1 MQPLS
6 FIILAGNTNY
16 LSPERER
23 GGGGG
28 GWKIF
33 NGTTWF
39 SGGSGGGNNPLLQ
52 SIKGVV

>member
-6 FIILAGNTNY
+6 FIILAGNTYY

-28 GWKIF
+28 GVGRF
-33 NGTTWF
+33 LMVPHGF
-39 SGGSGGGNNPLLQ
+39 QGGAAGETILSF
-52 SIKGVV
+52 GV

>member
-1 MQPLS
+1 MQSLS
-6 FIILAGNTNY
+6 FIILAGNTYY

-23 GGGGG
+23 GGGH
-28 GWKIF
+28 WKIF
-33 NGTTWF
+33 NGTTRF

>member
-6 FIILAGNTNY
+6 FIILAGNTYY

-28 GWKIF
+28 GIGRF
-33 NGTTWF
+33 LMVPHDF
-39 SGGSGGGNNPLLQ
+39 QGGAAGETILSFR
-52 SIKGVV
+52 V

>member
-6 FIILAGNTNY
+6 FIILAGNTYY
-16 LSPERER
+16 LSPERE
-23 GGGGG
+23 GGWP
-28 GWKIF
+28 WKIF

>member
-23 GGGGG
+23 GGGGC
-28 GWKIF
+28 WKIF

>member
-6 FIILAGNTNY
+6 FIILAENTYY
-16 LSPERER
+16 LSPKKAE
-23 GGGGG
+23 GGGVGRFF
-28 GWKIF
+28 K
-33 NGTTWF
+33 GTTRF

>member
-6 FIILAGNTNY
+6 FIILAVNTYY

-23 GGGGG
+23 GGGR
-28 GWKIF
+28 WKIL

-39 SGGSGGGNNPLLQ
+39 SGGSR
-52 SIKGVV
+52 V

>member
-6 FIILAGNTNY
+6 FIILAGNTYY
-16 LSPERER
+16 LSPERE
-23 GGGGG
+23 GGGWP
-28 GWKIF
+28 WKIF

>member
-6 FIILAGNTNY
+6 FIILAGNTYY

-23 GGGGG
+23 GGH
-28 GWKIF
+28 WKIF
-33 NGTTWF
+33 NGTIRF